1 MLPAGYL
8 LVTISPYFKSIIH
21 RVSMGTAELIR
32 QAILQPYHK
41 ISTSLQRFRTGISQ
55 RLAKLSTA
63 QKLYLLALFS
73 LPFYEQHPSLTTLLT
88 VSALVIEF
96 WPLFNKLWHSLAG
109 KAVILLFYA
118 TIANFSL
125 ASSGAI
131 VNEVTGV
138 SAAHFNYTHNFALLL
153 ELPVWMVI
161 TSSIALLLLQML
173 LPIYLVGLLLLK
185 LVGFIGFK
193 WQPKYAYPVST
204 TFLRLMLSF
213 LILHHLM
220 LLVDMERFME
230 SRFRVDDKG
239 VSFSFNGQ
247 FKPNEDKANANLS
260 PLHVPDTAQG
270 KDVLSAEQK
279 TNKLNTESQDPAG
292 QKSQAQETEN
302 NATKAE
308 DDALVY
314 ARFTAAYRHKVRQ
327 LVADFAFGMEAD
339 GRSRCQM
346 SANATG
352 VELNDYE
359 LLQILPDAGE
369 LYGYRFEV
377 IPCVSAAFPRTL
389 GRPSSLPSD

>member
-1 MLPAGYL
+1 M
-8 LVTISPYFKSIIH
+8 
-21 RVSMGTAELIR
+21 R
-32 QAILQPYHK
+32 ILQVSRWFSPLIHQFLAFTRRLH
-41 ISTSLQRFRTGISQ
+41 SEISQ
-55 RLAKLSTA
+55 RLAKLTIA

-73 LPFYEQHPSLTTLLT
+73 LPLYEDHPALPTLLT
-88 VSALVIEF
+88 VSALIIEF

-109 KAVILLFYA
+109 KAMILLFYA

-173 LPIYLVGLLLLK
+173 LPFYLAGLLLLK
-185 LVGFIGFK
+185 LVGLIGFK

-204 TFLRLMLSF
+204 AFVRLTLSF

-220 LLVDMERFME
+220 LLIDMEHFIE
-230 SRFRVDDKG
+230 SRVRLDDDG

-247 FKPNEDKANANLS
+247 FKPDNKQLSNTNQSKADADNTDHVNLKDETHEGNAINEDNADR
-260 PLHVPDTAQG
+260 P
-270 KDVLSAEQK
+270 
-279 TNKLNTESQDPAG
+279 ESV
-292 QKSQAQETEN
+292 
-302 NATKAE
+302 KAE
-308 DDALVY
+308 EEAAVY
-314 ARFTAAYRHKVRQ
+314 SRFTAAYRQKVRQ

-339 GRSRCQM
+339 GRSRCQLAE
-346 SANATG
+346 SAHA

-359 LLQILPDAGE
+359 LLQIQQDHQT

-377 IPCVSAAFPRTL
+377 IPCISPAFPITKT
-389 GRPSSLPSD
+389 RP